1 MSNTLTGLI
10 PTIYAAFQNVSREF
24 VGFIPAVTRDA
35 QVARAPK
42 GQTITS
48 QQTAALLSPA
58 LKPYSHELRELAVR
72 EQGDGVWLC
81 EIVSQ
86 AAATALLV
94 RLTYR
99 DQAVECTREHP
110 SVVIG
115 REYGCGVLVA
125 DRTASRKHCTIELRG
140 GQFVVQDHSTNGTY
154 VTIDSEKSVLLKG
167 DDLALRRFGWIGF
180 SDVRYAGSDVVQFSC
195 G

>member
-1 MSNTLTGLI
+1 MH
-10 PTIYAAFQNVSREF
+10 
-24 VGFIPAVTRDA
+24 
-35 QVARAPK
+35 ARASV
-42 GQTITS
+42 G
-48 QQTAALLSPA
+48 
-58 LKPYSHELRELAVR
+58 
-72 EQGDGVWLC
+72 
-81 EIVSQ
+81 
-86 AAATALLV
+86 
-94 RLTYR
+94 R
-99 DQAVECTREHP
+99 DR
-110 SVVIG
+110 

-154 VTIDSEKSVLLKG
+154 VTVDSEKSVLLKG